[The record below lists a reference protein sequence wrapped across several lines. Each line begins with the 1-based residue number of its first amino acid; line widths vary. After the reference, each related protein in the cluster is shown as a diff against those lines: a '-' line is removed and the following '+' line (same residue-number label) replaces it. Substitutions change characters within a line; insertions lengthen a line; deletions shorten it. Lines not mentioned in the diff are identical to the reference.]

1 MNSNE
6 TKVCVLGFCVGFM
19 AARSF
24 CAGTFRFLDRAF
36 GNRAFS
42 LGLMENLE
50 MDNSLKW
57 VLFIK
62 VSGHITSDML

>member
-6 TKVCVLGFCVGFM
+6 TKVYVLGFCVGLM

-36 GNRAFS
+36 GNGAFS

-50 MDNSLKW
+50 MDNSLK
-57 VLFIK
+57 
-62 VSGHITSDML
+62 